1 MNDLLN
7 GIVATDHI
15 QVELSVRLGKARM
28 TIAQLAALQKND
40 IVPLDKDIT
49 DGVEIC
55 IGDRVVAHG
64 ELVGDEANSDRLM
77 LRITGAT
84 PEEA

>member
-1 MNDLLN
+1 MNELLN

-28 TIAQLAALQKND
+28 TIAQLAALQRND

-64 ELVGDEANSDRLM
+64 ELVSDESNSDRLM

-84 PEEA
+84 AEET